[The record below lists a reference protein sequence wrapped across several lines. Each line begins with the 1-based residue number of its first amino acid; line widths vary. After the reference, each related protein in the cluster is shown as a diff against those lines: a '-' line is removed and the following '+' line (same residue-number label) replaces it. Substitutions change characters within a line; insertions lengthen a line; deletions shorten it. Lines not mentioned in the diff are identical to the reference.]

1 MDGEERVYLGEK
13 EPEMENHHRKWKEI
27 KDHLDNPEILHKVF
41 RKSVM
46 ARRRFH
52 ADELRA
58 LAARTRY
65 SDILPRNPTG
75 RRNSDAPNNPSTDR
89 AQTPNSALSQNSRR
103 TTQRLQNDPTPAE
116 RPNALRTTQRP
127 PNSMSRRRSHK
138 V

>member
-1 MDGEERVYLGEK
+1 MYLGEK

-58 LAARTRY
+58 LAARTLQRY
-65 SDILPRNPTG
+65 
-75 RRNSDAPNNPSTDR
+75 PNI
-89 AQTPNSALSQNSRR
+89 SQEYLLMLAAEPYGQ
-103 TTQRLQNDPTPAE
+103 QRQ
-116 RPNALRTTQRP
+116 
-127 PNSMSRRRSHK
+127 
-138 V
+138 